1 MEWFAAEA
9 RRTWGETISSP
20 MPSKRFLS
28 IKQPIGVS
36 GMITP
41 VSIYTSIL
49 DKIHI
54 FILFAKDIGFW

>member
-9 RRTWGETISSP
+9 RRAWGETISSP
-20 MPSKRFLS
+20 MSSKRLLS

-41 VSIYTSIL
+41 VSIYMSIL

-54 FILFAKDIGFW
+54 FILFAKDTGFW